1 MKCHCEERSDVALY
15 QYPASYGSQV
25 RLRCKPIA
33 RSLKYYDTISTKNKG
48 IKKCNPIYMKKKMT
62 TNLKQGF

>member
-1 MKCHCEERSDVALY
+1 MKCHCEERSDVA
-15 QYPASYGSQV
+15 
-25 RLRCKPIA
+25 IA
-33 RSLKYYDTISTKNKG
+33 RSLKYHDTISTKNKG